1 MHTCWNMRLELLAIG
16 RQRNRCSFDRLAE
29 GQVDLGV
36 AVLAVF
42 RLHSLFVATPVR
54 ASGTSPGRSARS
66 ATEHRENIVDIRV
79 AAAGLEA
86 DARTIAART
95 IRSSP
100 SATAEHRSEDVGE
113 SPRIES
119 ARTGT
124 AGEARATHTELADG
138 VVLLTVAF
146 VAEHVVRFGNVFE
159 LLLGLLGLVQ
169 IRMVLT
175 CQLAVRLGD
184 LIVRGVFGD
193 TEDLVEILAQPF
205 ILSHDVPP
213 FTRSLMSLRV
223 VLRLL
228 VSKS

>member
-1 MHTCWNMRLELLAIG
+1 MRFELLAIG
-16 RQRNRCSFDRLAE
+16 RQRNRRPFDRLAE

-42 RLHSLFVATPVR
+42 RLRSLLVATPVR
-54 ASGTSPGRSARS
+54 ASGGRPASA

-86 DARTIAART
+86 DARTIAARA

-124 AGEARATHTELADG
+124 AGEARATHAELADG
-138 VVLLTVAF
+138 VVLLTVVF